1 MIEKAFFKE
10 KSTKWSK
17 WLSYAIVNF
26 FLMVVVFYILLNTI
40 AYDWTGSLYPEGTGF
55 HLDFLGDNLI
65 PFIPE
70 MAIFYIYLF
79 YSMVI
84 LSMVYFAFVDGEKGY
99 ALSWSL
105 VIINAIAILVYIVFP
120 VSTYWW
126 RQDLFAIEN
135 LYKGNFFAEAMFG
148 YYRSDTSFNC
158 LPSLHAAVSVIIFYA
173 WYRYCK
179 IKPSITRKIIAIITL
194 IIATGVVL
202 STLFVKQHYILDEI
216 AGILLAYF
224 VGKYTYNFLWKKHK
238 LK

>member
-173 WYRYCK
+173 WYRY
-179 IKPSITRKIIAIITL
+179 
-194 IIATGVVL
+194 
-202 STLFVKQHYILDEI
+202 
-216 AGILLAYF
+216 
-224 VGKYTYNFLWKKHK
+224 
-238 LK
+238 